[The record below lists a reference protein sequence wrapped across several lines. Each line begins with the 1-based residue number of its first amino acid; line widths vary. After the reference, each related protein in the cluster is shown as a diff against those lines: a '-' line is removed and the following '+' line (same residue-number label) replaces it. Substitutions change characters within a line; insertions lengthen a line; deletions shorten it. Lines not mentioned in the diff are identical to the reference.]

1 MDPAVVRRLH
11 QTFRADITLPEWIKR
26 HGEAA
31 PFRMPAAGREILA
44 SMLEQAR
51 SCAQARRQ
59 RIARLATPAHLR
71 AAGRT
76 TRRLICAMHGLDPLP
91 RTTPLS
97 MERVGVLAPSAH
109 YHIEKIIYQSR
120 PGLYV
125 TANVYVPQGDSPH
138 PAVIFCLGH
147 APEGKAYAKYQHF
160 CAALALNGM
169 LVLCQDPLGQG
180 ERDEYLNYSNG
191 QGTIARACRA
201 HGVAGDPMYLTGS
214 SFGGYR
220 LWDAMR
226 GIDYLESRKD
236 VDATRI
242 GAAGMSG
249 GGWESL
255 WLAAIDRR
263 IVAVHS
269 GAYTTTM
276 IRRMENRSADPEP
289 DPEQDAFGF
298 LSSGLDVA
306 DIIMASHPAAVSLSI
321 LRCDFFPLDGAVA
334 VFKEVKAVYRRCGIP
349 DRVSARV
356 FPGDHGGSHH
366 ARVRYCV
373 ASLKRDL
380 GIRGRQ
386 RDIRGFTGLSA
397 QVLATCSSMAIN
409 AERDGVTSAEL
420 HARVALTLAA
430 ALVRTPMPTAS
441 VRNHVRRLLGI
452 QRTPGE
458 KFRASTTQVRGVAIV
473 IGHLS
478 TVAKRLH
485 IPPSD
490 RIIHLRPAGFAL
502 SSERHHGFIPL
513 VESGLSYDA
522 ILLGRCLPGIRV
534 DLILDEIERQRRGGC
549 GRITVVGIGHGA
561 PLALFAACI
570 DPRVDCCI
578 EIGGIR
584 SLNSICVHREYRCPI
599 STMVPHILRYVD
611 LDAVRATI
619 APRELRLIDPVDH
632 RGQRPG

>member
-26 HGEAA
+26 HGEAI

-44 SMLEQAR
+44 SLLEQAR

-76 TRRLICAMHGLDPLP
+76 TRRLIGAMHGLDAMP
-91 RTTPLS
+91 RPTPLS
-97 MERVGVLAPSAH
+97 VERVGVLAPSAH

-160 CAALALNGM
+160 CAELAINGM

-191 QGTIARACRA
+191 QGTIARACHA

-306 DIIMASHPAAVSLSI
+306 DIIMASHPAAVSLSM
-321 LRCDFFPLDGAVA
+321 LRRDFFPLDGAEV

-349 DRVSARV
+349 DRIFARV

-380 GIRGRQ
+380 AIAGLQ
-386 RDIRGFTGLSA
+386 RTCSRFTPFSERA
-397 QVLATCSSMAIN
+397 LATSPGPNIVAD
-409 AERDGVTSAEL
+409 RDGVTSAEL
-420 HARVALTLAA
+420 HARTVMALASA
-430 ALVRTPMPTAS
+430 RARTPLSAA
-441 VRNHVRRLLGI
+441 VIQKRLAKLLGI
-452 QRTPGE
+452 QRFPRVRAESPDDQGPGV
-458 KFRASTTQVRGVAIV
+458 TIV
-473 IGHLS
+473 IGQASKKLVS
-478 TVAKRLH
+478 RFTAANQRIVRLQPLA
-485 IPPSD
+485 I
-490 RIIHLRPAGFAL
+490 
-502 SSERHHGFIPL
+502 ERTDEHHHGFIPL
-513 VESGLSYDA
+513 VEAGLSYNA
-522 ILLGRCLPGIRV
+522 MLVGRCLAGMRV
-534 DLILDEIERQRRGGC
+534 ERICEEIARHAQAK
-549 GRITVVGIGHGA
+549 ITLLGVGLSA
-561 PLALFAACI
+561 PLALFTAAV
-570 DPRVDCCI
+570 DGRVSRCI
-578 EIGGIR
+578 EVGGIH
-584 SLNSICVHREYRCPI
+584 SLQSLCLQREYRYPV
-599 STMVPHILRYVD
+599 SGMVPQLLRYMD
-611 LDAVRATI
+611 LPDIRAAI
-619 APRELRLIDPVDH
+619 APRQLFVVDPVDH
-632 RGQRPG
+632 CGQPWAG